1 MVHLHHLPPARDDDM
16 CTMCILPASQ
26 ISRNYSKLVRTLP
39 IEKKANSNKDSFGIH
54 SVKVL
59 VQVHY
64 FFAGCPQCGPDKGI
78 IFEKWVPDRV
88 PTWVPDRVPIRGPE
102 GARKRKINHEVE
114 PRNGCPIGYPYGCP
128 IGCPLRPTKCGR

>member
-39 IEKKANSNKDSFGIH
+39 IEKKQIQIKI
-54 SVKVL
+54 VL
-59 VQVHY
+59 VFILSRY
-64 FFAGCPQCGPDKGI
+64 WFKSI
-78 IFEKWVPDRV
+78 IFLLGALSVVPIKELFFEKWVPDRV

-102 GARKRKINHEVE
+102 GARKRK
-114 PRNGCPIGYPYGCP
+114 
-128 IGCPLRPTKCGR
+128 